1 MKAENLSVAELK
13 SKLQNIWSK
22 HEKLCRESMGEYLY
36 WLRKKM
42 RAQGARNDKK
52 AKPEGFGAWCEENLH
67 ITRRTADKWADA
79 WAVSQG
85 LKKPSKKQP
94 KTFRP
99 DSKSDKSNPVDGGS
113 MVVDYQMTLTPD
125 ENRAWLDALKVLGP
139 AAQKIVFNAV
149 LSAAH
154 IAVPKKPAM
163 SATEA
168 SRKRMTFLD
177 EQPQTI
183 LSDLEQAN
191 AKGVGK

>member
-13 SKLQNIWSK
+13 SKLQNIWRK
-22 HEKLCRESMGEYLY
+22 HEKLCRASMGEHLY

-67 ITRRTADKWADA
+67 ITRRTVDKWADA
-79 WAVSQG
+79 WAISHG
-85 LKKPSKKQP
+85 LKKPSTKQT

-99 DSKSDKSNPVDGGS
+99 DSKSDKGNPVDGS

-125 ENRAWLDALKVLGP
+125 ENRAWLDALRVLGP

-154 IAVPKKPAM
+154 VAVPRKPAM

-168 SRKRMTFLD
+168 SRKRLTFLN

-191 AKGVGK
+191 AKEVVK

>member
-13 SKLQNIWSK
+13 SKVQNIWRK
-22 HEKLCRESMGEYLY
+22 HEKLCRASMGEHLY

-67 ITRRTADKWADA
+67 ITRRTVDKWADA
-79 WAVSQG
+79 WAISHG
-85 LKKPSKKQP
+85 LKKPSTKQT

-99 DSKSDKSNPVDGGS
+99 DSKSDKGNPVDGS

-125 ENRAWLDALKVLGP
+125 ENRAWLDALRVLGP

-154 IAVPKKPAM
+154 VAVPRKPAM

-168 SRKRMTFLD
+168 SRKRLTFLN

-191 AKGVGK
+191 AKEVVK

>member
-1 MKAENLSVAELK
+1 
-13 SKLQNIWSK
+13 
-22 HEKLCRESMGEYLY
+22 
-36 WLRKKM
+36 
-42 RAQGARNDKK
+42 
-52 AKPEGFGAWCEENLH
+52 
-67 ITRRTADKWADA
+67 
-79 WAVSQG
+79 
-85 LKKPSKKQP
+85 
-94 KTFRP
+94 
-99 DSKSDKSNPVDGGS
+99 
-113 MVVDYQMTLTPD
+113 MTLTPD